1 MKVLSIRH
9 GEQLYPYNE
18 QGKKLISGSTAP
30 LVNLGRQQMRDLRI
44 ELDQAGIILNAVY
57 RSPLLRADQS
67 ADELVGEQQIPIYV
81 VNELKEG
88 FPDRDLGKTYEDLEA
103 IGGDI
108 YAHPFSEEQ
117 ESLDNLVKRSRTAI
131 EFILLDAKERGYD
144 SIAIVGHGDPLC
156 ALDWSI
162 RHAEDDPI
170 SYDEMKNSY
179 YPQKA
184 QAKEYI
190 INDENL
196 RLEREGR
203 LITTEAANQTIEGFR
218 NSSGKELG

>member
-88 FPDRDLGKTYEDLEA
+88 FPDSDLGKTYEDLEA

-108 YAHPFSEEQ
+108 YAHPFSPEQ
-117 ESLDNLVKRSRTAI
+117 ESLDNLVKRSRTAL
-131 EFILLDAKERGYD
+131 EFILQDAKERSYD
-144 SIAIVGHGDPLC
+144 SIVIVGHGDPLC
-156 ALDWSI
+156 ALDWVLK
-162 RHAEDDPI
+162 HEDQPS
-170 SYDEMKNSY
+170 SYAEMKDSY
-179 YPQKA
+179 YPQKG

-196 RLEREGR
+196 KIESEGR
-203 LITTEAANQTIEGFR
+203 LITTEASQVTVEGFR
-218 NSSGKELG
+218 NSPTKEAE